1 MPSLEVDNG
10 INSSINGDDQSKS
23 LSGPIIGIIYPPPEV
38 RNIVDKTASFV
49 ARNGPEFEARIR
61 QNELGNAKFNFLS
74 SGDPYNAYYRH
85 KVNEFRE
92 GKGKYKEY
100 LNNIQQWY
108 ETSLKTDASGGPSVI
123 TGVKQL
129 SVTSAAQQK
138 QQELLKQV
146 AEQQFVPKDPPQDFE
161 FIADPPSISAL
172 DLDIVKLT
180 AQFVARNGR
189 QFLTNLMNREQRN
202 FQFDFLRPQHSLF
215 QYFTKLLEQ
224 YTKILIPPKDL
235 LNKLRIEGSE
245 GRSSMNLVL
254 EQVKYRANWQK
265 HQEAQRRREEEKVE
279 KERVAY
285 AQIDWHDFVVVETV
299 DYQPFE
305 TGNFPPPTTPEEVGA
320 RVLMEE
326 RLLEEDGD
334 IEMQIESEEEDSQ
347 EETVRLKLSQM
358 ENRTGIQMKGTTYN
372 QQGTN
377 VKKDNTQVQDM
388 DEASSDEESPSNS
401 KMQPPVT
408 PLLPPTH
415 DKVVVKKYDPKAI
428 QQKQQKPATT
438 DEYLISPI
446 TGEKIPAS
454 KVAEHMRIGLL
465 DPRWVEQRDK
475 HTVEKINQ
483 DTVYAAGTAIE
494 ASLKQLAERRTDIF
508 GVGDEETVIGK
519 KLGEEET
526 KKDDR
531 VTWDGHTSSVEA
543 ATRAARANITL
554 EDQIHQ
560 IHKVKGL
567 LPDEEKEK
575 IGPKPVSNKP
585 SLSAPP
591 LSHPAS
597 IKGHSQLGHH
607 VVSHHHHQSQ
617 QSSQQQT
624 HSQPSPHNMP
634 PSAPV
639 MMMPMRPPPPM
650 LGGYM
655 PIQSGGPPQMPSVPN
670 IMDQTMMPL
679 PLMSVDEEPP
689 NKKMRSEDNLIP
701 EEEFVSKHKSPITIQ
716 IQIPNVVDKSE
727 WKLNGQTIAFS
738 LSLAD
743 TVSNLKAKIQDE
755 TGMPPAKQKIS
766 YEGMFF
772 KDSNTM
778 AFYNLLS
785 GATIHLQIK
794 ERGGRKK

>member
-1 MPSLEVDNG
+1 MPSLDVANNG
-10 INSSINGDDQSKS
+10 ADSPPQGNEQSKPM
-23 LSGPIIGIIYPPPEV
+23 SGLIIGIIYPPPEV

-74 SGDPYNAYYRH
+74 GGDPYHAYYRH

-92 GKGKYKEY
+92 GK
-100 LNNIQQWY
+100 
-108 ETSLKTDASGGPSVI
+108 DASGEPSVVVGI
-123 TGVKQL
+123 KQL

-146 AEQQFVPKDPPQDFE
+146 AEQQFVPKDPPSDFE

-235 LNKLRIEGSE
+235 LNKLRSE
-245 GRSSMNLVL
+245 CADGRTSINLVL
-254 EQVKYRANWQK
+254 DQVKYRANWQK

-334 IEMQIESEEEDSQ
+334 IEMQIESDEEDGQ
-347 EETVRLKLSQM
+347 EEQVTVKLSQM
-358 ENRTGIQMKGTTYN
+358 ENRTGIQMKGASYN
-372 QQGTN
+372 QQSTN
-377 VKKDNTQVQDM
+377 AKKDNTQVQDM
-388 DEASSDEESPSNS
+388 DEASSDEDTPSNL
-401 KMQPPVT
+401 KMQPPVA
-408 PLLPPTH
+408 PLMPPTH
-415 DKVVVKKYDPKAI
+415 DKVVVKKYDPKAT
-428 QQKQQKPATT
+428 QQKQPKAAGA

-575 IGPKPVSNKP
+575 IGPKPVSNKTT
-585 SLSAPP
+585 LSAPP
-591 LSHPAS
+591 LPHQAAL
-597 IKGHSQLGHH
+597 KGHAQVSHH
-607 VVSHHHHQSQ
+607 SVSHHHHQPPQ
-617 QSSQQQT
+617 QSQQQT
-624 HSQPSPHNMP
+624 LPQPSAHNMP
-634 PSAPV
+634 PTSQPV

-650 LGGYM
+650 LPPPFPVGGYM
-655 PIQSGGPPQMPSVPN
+655 PPLQTGGPPQMPSGSNV
-670 IMDQTMMPL
+670 MDQSMMQL
-679 PLMSVDEEPP
+679 PPMPVDEEPP

-701 EEEFVSKHKSPITIQ
+701 EEEFIAKHKSPITIQ
-716 IQIPNVVDKSE
+716 IQIPNVIDKSE

-738 LSLAD
+738 LSLTD
-743 TVSNLKAKIQDE
+743 IVSNLKAKIQDE

-778 AFYNLLS
+778 AYYNLLS

>member
-1 MPSLEVDNG
+1 MPSLDADVSNDQFNNE
-10 INSSINGDDQSKS
+10 QSKPM
-23 LSGPIIGIIYPPPEV
+23 SGPIVGIIYPPPEV

-61 QNELGNAKFNFLS
+61 QNELGNPKFNFLNG
-74 SGDPYNAYYRH
+74 GDPYHAYYRH

-92 GKGKYKEY
+92 G
-100 LNNIQQWY
+100 N
-108 ETSLKTDASGGPSVI
+108 DAGI
-123 TGVKQL
+123 TAVTGLKQL
-129 SVTSAAQQK
+129 AVTSAAQQR

-146 AEQQFVPKDPPQDFE
+146 VEQQFVPKEPPAEFE
-161 FIADPPSISAL
+161 FIADPPSIAAM

-189 QFLTNLMNREQRN
+189 QFLTNLMSREQRN

-224 YTKILIPPKDL
+224 YTKVLIPPKDL
-235 LNKLRIEGSE
+235 IGKLRSE
-245 GRSSMNLVL
+245 SAPGRSSMVQVL
-254 EQVKYRANWQK
+254 EQVKYRANWQR
-265 HQEAQRRREEEKVE
+265 HQEAQRRREEEKIE
-279 KERVAY
+279 RERVAY

-305 TGNFPPPTTPEEVGA
+305 SGNFPPPTNPDEVGA

-326 RLLEEDGD
+326 RLLEEEGD
-334 IEMQIESEEEDSQ
+334 IEMQIESDDEDDVQLASHLDSG
-347 EETVRLKLSQM
+347 VKLSQM
-358 ENRTGIQMKGTTYN
+358 ENRVGIQMKNATAYGQPVN
-372 QQGTN
+372 A
-377 VKKDNTQVQDM
+377 KRDNTQVQDM
-388 DEASSDEESPSNS
+388 DEASSDEETPAT
-401 KMQPPVT
+401 KMQPSVAPM
-408 PLLPPTH
+408 LPPTH
-415 DKVVVKKYDPKAI
+415 DKVVVKKYDPKAT
-428 QQKQQKPATT
+428 QPKPAPVAT

-454 KVAEHMRIGLL
+454 KVSEHMRIGLL

-483 DTVYAAGTAIE
+483 DNVFAAGTAIE

-567 LPDEEKEK
+567 LHDEEKEK
-575 IGPKPVSNKP
+575 IGPKPVGNKAT
-585 SLSAPP
+585 LSAPP
-591 LSHPAS
+591 QPSSSKNQHSNHP
-597 IKGHSQLGHH
+597 HNQSQHHQGGGGGHH
-607 VVSHHHHQSQ
+607 HAPQHHHHQSQ
-617 QSSQQQT
+617 QPPSSLHQHHPHQQQQQ
-624 HSQPSPHNMP
+624 SQHNMP
-634 PSAPV
+634 QSANPV
-639 MMMPMRPPPPM
+639 MMMQRPPMMPTPYGGGP
-650 LGGYM
+650 GGYM
-655 PIQSGGPPQMPSVPN
+655 NMPSGSGPPQISPAPPVELIP
-670 IMDQTMMPL
+670 IED
-679 PLMSVDEEPP
+679 EPP
-689 NKKMRSEDNLIP
+689 TKKIRSEDNLVP
-701 EEEFVSKHKSPITIQ
+701 EAEFISLHKSPVTIQ
-716 IQIPNVVDKSE
+716 VQIPNTDKSE
-727 WKLNGQTIAFS
+727 WKLNGQMIAVT
-738 LSLAD
+738 LALAD
-743 TVSNLKAKIQDE
+743 PIANLKAKLQDE
-755 TGMPPAKQKIS
+755 TGMPPAKQKIF

-772 KDSNTM
+772 KDNNTM

-785 GATIHLQIK
+785 GTTVHLQVK